1 MNTFFNI
8 FILIII
14 NNLKFKSSYSLYN
27 IYIFIK
33 FLILFKNIEVNAW
46 VKKTNSEPDSDP
58 KNDIPTYGADIF
70 RPKK

>member
-1 MNTFFNI
+1 MNTIFNI

-27 IYIFIK
+27 IYIFII